1 MSLLKDENV
10 SKGFHFRSLIS
21 VAQRRFYGRGR
32 SFRHTPGCGWGSA
45 LAIFTLFFG
54 PKLFL
59 FYN

>member
-32 SFRHTPGCGWGSA
+32 SFRHTPGCGWGISPGY
-45 LAIFTLFFG
+45 LYLVFWSQIIFIL
-54 PKLFL
+54 
-59 FYN
+59 

>member
-32 SFRHTPGCGWGSA
+32 SFRHTPGCGWGISPGY
-45 LAIFTLFFG
+45 LYLV
-54 PKLFL
+54 FL
-59 FYN
+59 LEIAFLP

>member
-32 SFRHTPGCGWGSA
+32 SFRHTPGCGWDQPGY
-45 LAIFTLFFG
+45 LYFV
-54 PKLFL
+54 FL
-59 FYN
+59 LEIAFLP